1 MGMNDNQS
9 YEVQVYHHGRWQ
21 VHARYPFHERA
32 VAIREAKELG
42 KERNAIPVR
51 VIMEDYNPK
60 TGRHSEV
67 FVYRNGIEPGQK
79 KNPKLHTRSGTNWA
93 DMAVSSDG
101 RVGYQRDDIADY
113 DFDDYIDPFDPV
125 DRPKAN
131 VNVGMF
137 LAIISTIVVIG
148 FGSGGAAA
156 GLLALLMHA
165 FDVALA
171 PNIHKGMYIGMFV
184 TVFLIATLSSINY
197 YTARFNLNP
206 FHKKPKKTPIV
217 KKSKISQEMEK
228 AAEAIDKMPVVES
241 SPPEDTEFNF
251 LDGNMSVEIVEE
263 EDEIEFSEEAQ
274 NQKMFLINFLGVCMG
289 ALKGGESN
297 IQTLNRFGLN
307 LFMSGAVVRLCNEHE
322 LTDDE
327 TDNILRRILEML
339 GANSEQA
346 DRFALEYEKY
356 LEDPRHAE
364 LFNRSGDIAVRYSD
378 GDQAAPLYIRE
389 TIEDWINW
397 KSEEEQNFNPNMLI
411 IMFTDMVGST
421 DLTTRHGDY
430 AAQEVLTA
438 HDMIVR
444 TALTNFEGTEIKH
457 LGDGIMA
464 SFKKPDLALKAA
476 IEIQKRVEGNN
487 KSGPE
492 IPLHVRI
499 GLNCGEPIKKNNDL
513 FGKSVQLA
521 ARICD
526 MTQSDRISLSHYLKD
541 IFGEKPVYTF
551 EDLGLCP
558 LKGFE
563 DPQHVYNLDWKA
575 PPLVYHDEGK
585 SEGDEID
592 TNEDGNKDHVAP
604 DMAVIPVKKEIKDA
618 AFTQGL
624 PDKKTSPDQPAPAQT
639 KPAPEPTAQDD
650 PSPSAP
656 KTA

>member
-1 MGMNDNQS
+1 MGTNDNQS
-9 YEVQVYHHGRWQ
+9 YEVQVYHHDRWQ

-32 VAIREAKELG
+32 VAIREAKELS

-51 VIMEDYNPK
+51 VIMEDYNPT

-79 KNPKLHTRSGTNWA
+79 KSPKLNTRSGTNWA
-93 DMAVSSDG
+93 SGD
-101 RVGYQRDDIADY
+101 RVGYQRDDITDY

-125 DRPKAN
+125 EKPKAN
-131 VNVGMF
+131 VNVSMF
-137 LAIISTIVVIG
+137 LAIISAITVIG

-165 FDVALA
+165 FDVTLA
-171 PNIHKGMYIGMFV
+171 PNIQKGMYIGMFV
-184 TVFLIATLSSINY
+184 TVFLIATLSSISY

-206 FHKKPKKTPIV
+206 FHKKPKKTPVV
-217 KKSKISQEMEK
+217 KKSKISKEMEK
-228 AAEAIDKMPVVES
+228 AAEAIDKMPVVET
-241 SPPEDTEFNF
+241 SPPEETEFTF

-263 EDEIEFSEEAQ
+263 EDEIAFSEEAQ

-307 LFMSGAVVRLCNEHE
+307 LFMSGAVVRLCNEHDLSE
-322 LTDDE
+322 DE

-339 GANSEQA
+339 GASSVQA

-397 KSEEEQNFNPNMLI
+397 KSEEEQNFNPNMLV

-421 DLTTRHGDY
+421 DLTTKHGDY
-430 AAQEVLTA
+430 AAQEVLKA

-464 SFKKPDLALKAA
+464 SFKKPNLALQAA
-476 IEIQKRVEGNN
+476 IEIQKRVQGNN
-487 KSGPE
+487 RSGPE
-492 IPLHVRI
+492 FPLHVRI
-499 GLNCGEPIKKNNDL
+499 GLNSGEPIKKNNDL

-526 MTQSDRISLSHYLKD
+526 MTSSDRISISHYLKD
-541 IFGEKPVYTF
+541 LFGEKPVYTF

-563 DPQHVYNLDWKA
+563 EPQQVYNLNWEA
-575 PPLVYHDEGK
+575 PPLAYEDEDE
-585 SEGDEID
+585 SDEID
-592 TNEDGNKDHVAP
+592 TSEEGNETHVAP
-604 DMAVIPVKKEIKDA
+604 DMAVIPVKKEIADTGFA
-618 AFTQGL
+618 QGL
-624 PDKKTSPDQPAPAQT
+624 HNQKPAPA
-639 KPAPEPTAQDD
+639 KPAPAPTQTKTTAKPTTKVEPNRD
-650 PSPSAP
+650 SP
-656 KTA
+656 KTV